1 LPLHLIKLCVGS
13 DTVEDLLAW
22 RRARDAPG
30 APWKLRTRQ
39 TPKRAAELMEGGSL
53 YRVFKGSVLCR
64 QAVLDIETLGEGQA
78 RRCEIVLS
86 PEIVRV
92 SPAPR
97 RPFQGWRYLKVSE
110 APVDLSTGDDGVTA
124 PHELEMRLREL
135 GAW

>member
-1 LPLHLIKLCVGS
+1 MALHLIKLCVGC
-13 DTVEDLLAW
+13 DTVEELLEWHASRGVKDW
-22 RRARDAPG
+22 RVH
-30 APWKLRTRQ
+30 TRQ
-39 TPKRAAELMEGGSL
+39 TPTRREEILDGGSL

-64 QAVLDIETLGEGQA
+64 QAVLDIETLGEGPA

-86 PEIVRV
+86 PQIVRV

-110 APVDLSTGDDGVTA
+110 APVDLSTGDGGVTV
-124 PHELEMRLREL
+124 PHELATRLREL